1 MSINRLHWAKC
12 PLSFRFHEFEIK
24 VIDRKG
30 KPWIVGKDIGLALGY
45 ATKDAARRIRQLYQ
59 RNQDEFTEDMTQV
72 IEIEVEAGSDAKTNG
87 FESNPLVGQKLAR
100 HTRTRPV
107 RLFSLRGAMLLGM
120 FAKTDVGAQFRD
132 WVLDILESRGDEHS
146 FYRPFKQ
153 TWEYEC
159 EKHPRWPKILA
170 ALQSGD
176 PTARIAERCQCAP
189 STVLRAIREMK
200 KAGFINDHELKR
212 ARETQRAIG
221 RYLREYRAKQQHLP
235 GFEP

>member
-1 MSINRLHWAKC
+1 MSINRLHWSKC

-30 KPWIVGKDIGLALGY
+30 KPWMAGKDIGLALGY
-45 ATKDAARRIRQLYQ
+45 ATKDAAKQVNRLYQ

-72 IEIEVEAGSDAKTNG
+72 IEIEVEAGSDDPTNTV
-87 FESNPLVGQKLAR
+87 ESTVLVGKKLTR

-107 RLFSLRGAMLLGM
+107 RLFSVRGAMLLGM
-120 FAKTDVGAQFRD
+120 FAKTAVGAQFRD
-132 WVLDILESRGDEHS
+132 WALDILESHGDEHS

-176 PTARIAERCQCAP
+176 PTARIAERCQCAS
-189 STVLRAIREMK
+189 STVRRAIREMS
-200 KAGFINDHELKR
+200 KAGFISERELMH
-212 ARETQRAIG
+212 ARESQRVIS
-221 RYLREYRAKQQHLP
+221 RHLRERRLKQQLALS
-235 GFEP
+235 F